1 METTVAMRSTSWL
14 RAIAHG
20 VITVAAGAFIGAE
33 VMAQCSTPWV
43 PPAATVALNGNIYA
57 LTAWDRDGLGPQP
70 AVLVVGGEFTMA
82 GATPCN
88 RVAIHD
94 PATGTWS
101 ALGSGV
107 TATPGWLTRVFALH
121 ARPDGTLVVG
131 GRFDTAGGV
140 SASSVATWNGS
151 NWSALGAGVSGEVRA
166 LTTLPSGQLMVA
178 GQLVQPTTNSAGV
191 ARWDGNFWYIVPWS
205 PTDVRALTNLPN
217 GDVVAGGF
225 FQFAGAGQALNVARW
240 PSTSFSPSWYPMSS
254 GLSTG
259 GWPGVE
265 ALVTLPNGDVIAG
278 GTSMVARWN
287 GSSWSQIAA
296 GTDGTVRSLAVMPNG
311 DVVAAGTFST
321 VGGVAANNIARW
333 NGSTW
338 SALGSGTGGSGGGAV
353 YALTQVGNGDLMVG
367 GAFSVAGGGA
377 ADRVARVSTTCPA
390 AAIAQGSGCSGG
402 GGPNVLHATTLPWI
416 GSSYRSVVTGL
427 PGWAIAVDVI
437 GFGTAQTSLA
447 ALHPAG
453 GAQCSLLVTPD
464 LLALSVP
471 TVGQAV
477 NATAIPNSLALVGST
492 FFEQVVSVEINLS
505 GVIIALTSSQ
515 RLQLT
520 IGSI

>member
-1 METTVAMRSTSWL
+1 
-14 RAIAHG
+14 
-20 VITVAAGAFIGAE
+20 
-33 VMAQCSTPWV
+33 MAQCSTPWV

-57 LTAWDRDGLGPQP
+57 LLAWDRDGLGPQQP
-70 AVLVVGGEFTMA
+70 VLVVGGDFTMA

-88 RVAIHD
+88 HVAIHD

-107 TATPGWLTRVFALH
+107 TSTSGWTSVFALH

-140 SASSVATWNGS
+140 SASSIATWNGNS
-151 NWSALGAGVSGEVRA
+151 WSALGAGVIGEVRA
-166 LTTLPSGQLMVA
+166 LTTLPNGQLLVA
-178 GQLVQPTTNSAGV
+178 GQLVQPTTNSSGV
-191 ARWDGNFWYIVPWS
+191 ARWDGNFWYIVNWA
-205 PTDVRALTNLPN
+205 PTDVRALTKLPN

-225 FQFAGAGQALNVARW
+225 FQFAGAALAFNVARW
-240 PSTSFSPSWYPMSS
+240 TSTSFSPSWFPMSS
-254 GLSTG
+254 GLNT
-259 GWPGVE
+259 VE
-265 ALVTLPNGDVIAG
+265 ALVTLPNGHVIAG
-278 GTSMVARWN
+278 GPASVARWD
-287 GSSWSQIAA
+287 GSSWSEIAA
-296 GTDGTVRSLAVMPNG
+296 GTSGTVRSLAVMPNG
-311 DVVAAGTFST
+311 DVVAAGTFGT
-321 VGGVAANNIARW
+321 IGGVAANRIARW

-353 YALTQVGNGDLMVG
+353 YALTQLGNGDLVVG
-367 GAFSVAGGGA
+367 GAFSVAGGAA

-427 PGWAIAVDVI
+427 PGWALAVDVI

-464 LLALSVP
+464 LLALGVP
-471 TVGQAV
+471 AGDQAV
-477 NATAIPNSLALVGST
+477 NATAIPNALALVGST